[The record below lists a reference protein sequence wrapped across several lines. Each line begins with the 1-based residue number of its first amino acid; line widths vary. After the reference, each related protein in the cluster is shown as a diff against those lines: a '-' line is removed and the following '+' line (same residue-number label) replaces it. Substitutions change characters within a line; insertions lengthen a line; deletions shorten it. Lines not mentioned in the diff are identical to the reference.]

1 LRSGEK
7 KPTLGTVNSDPQT
20 TEAPPA
26 PYQVLL
32 YYRYIPVADTAAY
45 HAKHRALCEELELR
59 GRIIVGR
66 EGINGTVSG
75 TLEDTNRY
83 MEVML
88 ADPLTAGMEFKVDPA
103 EGHVFPKLSIKVRK
117 EIVTMGLPGEAD
129 IDPNTLTGERLS
141 PREFYEAM
149 QEDDVVVIDGR
160 NDYEAELGRFKNAIC
175 PPIRSF
181 RDFPEWLRENAP
193 NLRGRKVLT
202 YCTGGIRCEK
212 LSGYLRKE
220 GFDRVYQLDG
230 GIVKYGKDP
239 EVRGR
244 DFEGLCYV
252 FDERVGVE
260 VNHTETR
267 KVITRCRYCRVEEPR
282 YGNCRWPDCNE
293 QIFVCPDCRG
303 THGLFCGDACREAAV
318 AAGIPVVVSPETPV

>member
-1 LRSGEK
+1 MTQAS
-7 KPTLGTVNSDPQT
+7 S
-20 TEAPPA
+20 A

-32 YYRYIPVADTAAY
+32 YYRYVPIADAAAY
-45 HAKHRALCEELELR
+45 HTGHRELCESLELR
-59 GRIIVGR
+59 GRIIIGS

-75 TLEDTNRY
+75 SVENTNRY
-83 MEVML
+83 MEAML
-88 ADPLTAGMEFKVDPA
+88 ADPLTAGMEVKIDPA
-103 EGHVFPKLSIKVRK
+103 EGHVFPRPSIKARK
-117 EIVTMGLPGEAD
+117 EIVTLGLPGEAD
-129 IDPNTLTGERLS
+129 IDPNSLTGERLS

-149 QEDDVVVIDGR
+149 QEEDVVVIDGR

-193 NLRGRKVLT
+193 NLRGRKILT

-212 LSGYLRKE
+212 LSGYIRQE
-220 GFDRVYQLDG
+220 GFDQVYQLDG
-230 GIVKYGKDP
+230 GIVKYGKDT

-260 VNHTETR
+260 VNLTETR
-267 KVITRCRYCRVEEPR
+267 KIITHCRSCGAEEFR

-293 QIFVCPDCRG
+293 QIFVCSDCRG
-303 THGLFCGDACREAAV
+303 THGLFCGEACREAA
-318 AAGIPVVVSPETPV
+318 AGAGITVVPPPEIPV

>member
-1 LRSGEK
+1 
-7 KPTLGTVNSDPQT
+7 
-20 TEAPPA
+20 
-26 PYQVLL
+26 VLL

>member
-1 LRSGEK
+1 
-7 KPTLGTVNSDPQT
+7 VNKT
-20 TEAPPA
+20 

-32 YYRYIPVADTAAY
+32 YYRYVPIPDPSGY
-45 HAKHRALCEELELR
+45 LDSHRRLCEELELR
-59 GRIIVGR
+59 GRIIIGA

-75 TLEDTNRY
+75 TVASTERY
-83 MEVML
+83 MEVMG
-88 ADPLTAGMEFKVDPA
+88 ADPLTAGMEFKIDPS
-103 EGHVFPKLSIKVRK
+103 EGHVFPKLSVKVRR
-117 EIVTMGLPGEAD
+117 EIVTLGLPEEGD
-129 IDPNTLTGERLS
+129 INPNQLTGDRLS

-149 QEDDVVVIDGR
+149 QEKDVVVIDGR
-160 NDYEAELGRFKNAIC
+160 NDYEADLGRFKNALC
-175 PPIRSF
+175 PPIRNF
-181 RDFPEWLRENAP
+181 RDFPAWLEENRP
-193 NLRGRKVLT
+193 NLRGRKILT

-212 LSGYLRKE
+212 LSGYIRKE
-220 GFDRVYQLDG
+220 GFDQVYQLDG

-267 KVITRCRYCRVEEPR
+267 KIITHCRYCGIEESR

-293 QIFVCPDCRG
+293 QIFVCPACRENE
-303 THGLFCGDACREAAV
+303 GLFCGDACRNAALE
-318 AAGIPVVVSPETPV
+318 AGIALNPAEVSVP